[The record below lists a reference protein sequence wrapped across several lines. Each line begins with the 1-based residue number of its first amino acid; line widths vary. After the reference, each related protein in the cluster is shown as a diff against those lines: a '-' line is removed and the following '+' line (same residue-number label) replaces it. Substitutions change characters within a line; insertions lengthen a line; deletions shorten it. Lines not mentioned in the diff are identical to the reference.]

1 MAINSVISV
10 IWKYFVLGTNLYNHD
25 YDFNDSSIL
34 IMAFFYNFLDAI
46 LEIMLLI
53 FAKGYYVAI
62 PEQYINYF
70 RLHEHKIVYLP
81 RIKVCGPITI
91 ISSIPRRCGYNLKVV
106 MFKLIGRK
114 GILGIFFAIAL
125 GWIPQ
130 DPSDDYSTLV

>member
-1 MAINSVISV
+1 MNFVISV

-34 IMAFFYNFLDAI
+34 IMAIFYNFFDAI

-53 FAKGYYVAI
+53 FTKVYYEAI
-62 PEQYINYF
+62 PEQDINYF

-91 ISSIPRRCGYNLKVV
+91 ITSTPRRCGYNLKVE
-106 MFKLIGRK
+106 MFKLTWRK
-114 GILGIFFAIAL
+114 GIWSIFLAIAL
-125 GWIPQ
+125 GLIPQ
-130 DPSDDYSTLV
+130 DPSDDYLTLV